1 MVEAAHFFEKMK
13 KQKQENEMQDNLIVR
28 ILTRMF
34 DLLLLNILWILF
46 CVPIF
51 TIGAST
57 TALYSVMLKL
67 VENEEGY
74 IMKDFVR
81 GFKRN
86 FRQSTIVWSILAVVG
101 GMIVGDFFA
110 IQKLQMETAVIANI
124 LLGTVS
130 LLFLLELIFLFP
142 LIARF
147 ENTTVN
153 MFKNAILIPV
163 SQLPYAVFVLLLT
176 VLCIGATFL
185 NTRTMLFGSVIWSLI
200 GGALL
205 AYANSLLVRKMFQPF
220 EEKEEE

>member
-1 MVEAAHFFEKMK
+1 MVEAAHFFGKMK

-46 CVPIF
+46 CIPIF

-101 GMIVGDFFA
+101 GLIVGDFFA
-110 IQKLQMETAVIANI
+110 IHKLQMETSVIANI

-130 LLFLLELIFLFP
+130 LLFLLELIFIFP

-163 SQLPYAVFVLLLT
+163 SQLPYAVFVLFLT

-185 NTRTMLFGSVIWSLI
+185 NIRTMLFGSVIWSLI

>member
-1 MVEAAHFFEKMK
+1 M
-13 KQKQENEMQDNLIVR
+13 
-28 ILTRMF
+28 
-34 DLLLLNILWILF
+34 
-46 CVPIF
+46 
-51 TIGAST
+51 
-57 TALYSVMLKL
+57 
-67 VENEEGY
+67 
-74 IMKDFVR
+74 
-81 GFKRN
+81 
-86 FRQSTIVWSILAVVG
+86 
-101 GMIVGDFFA
+101 
-110 IQKLQMETAVIANI
+110 
-124 LLGTVS
+124 
-130 LLFLLELIFLFP
+130 LELIFLFP